1 MRLLLVF
8 SAIASMLA
16 ADVAFAQSGVDFWDR
31 FEGRYSGTLH
41 RSVTASIGSPPSASD
56 GAPATREEQDPR
68 QLMRNTEAAL
78 RDHKRD
84 QPIPI
89 QFLVSF
95 ANDHWSVELRFADD
109 QLGAPL
115 PSVAV
120 MNIPKAPATLS
131 PVRVDGLPIGQWTAR
146 ATLSRESLIVYFIEL
161 NALST
166 PAQIQMSLQPAE
178 RGISL
183 VLWRIDSDGRRASG
197 WTSMLSR
204 Q

>member
-1 MRLLLVF
+1 
-8 SAIASMLA
+8 
-16 ADVAFAQSGVDFWDR
+16 
-31 FEGRYSGTLH
+31 
-41 RSVTASIGSPPSASD
+41 
-56 GAPATREEQDPR
+56 
-68 QLMRNTEAAL
+68 MRNTEAAL

-197 WTSMLSR
+197 WTSMLGR